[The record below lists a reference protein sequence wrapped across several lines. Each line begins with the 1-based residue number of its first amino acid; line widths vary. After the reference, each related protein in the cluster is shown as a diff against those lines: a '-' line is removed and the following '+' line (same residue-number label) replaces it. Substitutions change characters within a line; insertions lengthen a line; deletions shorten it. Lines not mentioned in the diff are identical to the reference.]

1 MNDNLLALLLMDT
14 PRTEAARQKTLEE
27 IAERLAKFRKER
39 GITQV
44 EMAKKLKT
52 TQSIYSRYERA
63 DVRLYVDTML
73 RIAQIL
79 GVTPNDLFG
88 VTKSNN
94 DALEPVE
101 HAIPKRILRR
111 LRGAENLTRTQQD
124 SLILVIDSIVS
135 AGKKKRPKKSLTE
148 SSIAS

>member
-1 MNDNLLALLLMDT
+1 MNDNLSALLLMDT
-14 PRTEAARQKTLEE
+14 PRTEAARQKTLGE
-27 IAERLAKFRKER
+27 IAERLAKLRKER

-79 GVTPNDLFG
+79 GVTPNDLYG
-88 VTKSNN
+88 ITKSGN
-94 DALEPVE
+94 DSTEPVE
-101 HAIPKRILRR
+101 YAIPKRILRR

-124 SLILVIDSIVS
+124 SLILIIDSIVS
-135 AGKKKRPKKSLTE
+135 AGKKKRPKNSSAE

>member
-1 MNDNLLALLLMDT
+1 MNQLLFDPETMESAKND
-14 PRTEAARQKTLEE
+14 PARQKILEE
-27 IAERLAKFRKER
+27 IAERLTALRKEK

-79 GVTPNDLFG
+79 GVTPNELFG
-88 VTKSNN
+88 VTKSGG
-94 DALEPVE
+94 DAADPIE
-101 HAIPKRILRR
+101 HSIPKRFLRK
-111 LRGAENLTRTQQD
+111 LRGVENLTRTQQD
-124 SLILVIDSIVS
+124 SLLLLIDATVNH
-135 AGKKKRPKKSLTE
+135 GKKKKPTKKA
-148 SSIAS
+148 AS